1 MKMVL
6 TFLLLVVQTLGLGC
20 LSIWA
25 EFLGMRWL
33 AIILVIICAFSLSSI
48 TFAEKVEK
56 KGVKK

>member
-6 TFLLLVVQTLGLGC
+6 TFLLLVIQTLGLGG

-33 AIILVIICAFSLSSI
+33 AIVLVIICVFSLSSV
-48 TFAEKVEK
+48 TLTEKVKE

>member
-1 MKMVL
+1 MKIVL
-6 TFLLLVVQTLGLGC
+6 TFLLLVIQTLGLGG

-33 AIILVIICAFSLSSI
+33 AIVLVIICAFSLSSV
-48 TFAEKVEK
+48 TLAEKVEK

>member
-1 MKMVL
+1 MKIVL
-6 TFLLLVVQTLGLGC
+6 TFLLLVVQTLGLGG

-33 AIILVIICAFSLSSI
+33 AIILVIICAFSLSSVSL
-48 TFAEKVEK
+48 AEKVEK

>member
-6 TFLLLVVQTLGLGC
+6 TFLLLVIQTLGLAG

-33 AIILVIICAFSLSSI
+33 AIILVIICAFSLSSV
-48 TFAEKVEK
+48 TLTEKVKEK
-56 KGVKK
+56 GAKK